1 MRHRIP
7 LLAGLVFLSVL
18 PLFYSAPFFL
28 HMVILIFFYIALT
41 ESWNILALCGKVS
54 LGHSAFFGIAAYTSA
69 ILCIKKGITPWI
81 GLFPALLV
89 TFIGAAALAIP
100 LLRLR
105 GPMFTLASIAF
116 SEVLRRVAMVWRD
129 MTAGAEGLTIPFTPG
144 WQNLTFTTKVPY
156 YYIFLIIAAGSVYVV
171 DRMYRSAL
179 GHHLRA
185 IASDEEAAQALGINT
200 SRVQLIALIWSA
212 GITGVLGVFYTQYVY
227 MIEPEWAFSQ
237 MLFALQ
243 PALNGI
249 IGGLGTVWGPVLGAF
264 LMTPLGE
271 YLRSYLGA
279 LEQGLNFFVYGLV
292 LIGVV
297 MVLPGGIISP
307 ILSVLRRRR
316 KGSEGLIIEKGGRA
330 HDPS

>member
-1 MRHRIP
+1 MKFRILIFA
-7 LLAGLVFLSVL
+7 LLVALAAL
-18 PLFYSAPFFL
+18 PLIVSGPFFL

-41 ESWNILALCGKVS
+41 EAWNILALCGKVS

-69 ILCIKKGITPWI
+69 ILCVREGVIPWI
-81 GLFPALLV
+81 GVFPALLV
-89 TFIGAAALAIP
+89 TYAGAVALAVP

-116 SEVLRRVAMVWRD
+116 SEVLRRVAMVWRE

-144 WQNLTFTTKVPY
+144 WKNLTFTTKVPY
-156 YYIFLIIAAGSVYVV
+156 YYIFLILAAGSVYIVH
-171 DRMYRSAL
+171 RMYHSAL

-200 SRVQLIALIWSA
+200 SRVQLVALFWSA
-212 GITGVLGVFYTQYVY
+212 GITGLLGVFYTQYVY

-249 IGGLGTVWGPVLGAF
+249 IGGLGTVWGPVLGAV

-279 LEQGLNFFVYGLV
+279 LQQGLNFFVYGLV

-297 MVLPGGIISP
+297 MVLPGGIVSP
-307 ILSVLRRRR
+307 ILSYVRQRRSRTR
-316 KGSEGLIIEKGGRA
+316 GRSSVKGDREG
-330 HDPS
+330 

>member
-1 MRHRIP
+1 MRSRVLF
-7 LLAGLVFLSVL
+7 LLALLGLALL
-18 PLFYSAPFFL
+18 PLFYSPPYFL

-41 ESWNILALCGKVS
+41 EAWNIMALCGKVS
-54 LGHSAFFGIAAYTSA
+54 LGHGAFFGLGAYTSA
-69 ILCIKKGITPWI
+69 ILFIKAGVIPWI
-81 GLFPALLV
+81 GIFPALGV
-89 TFIGAAALAIP
+89 TFLGAAALSIP

-116 SEVLRRVAMVWRD
+116 AEVLRRVAMVWREV
-129 MTAGAEGLTIPFTPG
+129 TSGSEGLTIPFTPG

-156 YYIFLIIAAGSVYVV
+156 YYIFLILAAGSVYIVH
-171 DRMYRSAL
+171 RIYHSAM

-200 SRVQLIALIWSA
+200 GRVQLAALFWSS
-212 GITGVLGVFYTQYVY
+212 GITGLLGIFYTQYVY
-227 MIEPEWAFSQ
+227 MIEPEWAFSS
-237 MLFALQ
+237 MLFSLQ

-249 IGGLGTVWGPVLGAF
+249 IGGLGTIWGPVVGSI

-279 LEQGLNFFVYGLV
+279 LQQGLNFFIYGLV

-297 MVLPGGIISP
+297 MVLPGGLISAITP
-307 ILSVLRRRR
+307 FLHRL
-316 KGSEGLIIEKGGRA
+316 EGREKKACTGKEE
-330 HDPS
+330 

>member
-1 MRHRIP
+1 MKSR
-7 LLAGLVFLSVL
+7 LLVLLVLLGLVAL
-18 PLFYSAPFFL
+18 PLVYRAPFFL
-28 HMVILIFFYIALT
+28 HMIILIFFYVALT
-41 ESWNILALCGKVS
+41 EAWNILGLCGKVS

-69 ILCIKKGITPWI
+69 ILCIREGVIPWI
-81 GLFPALLV
+81 GMFPALLA
-89 TFIGAAALAIP
+89 TYLGAVALAVP

-116 SEVLRRVAMVWRD
+116 SEVLRRVAMVWREV
-129 MTAGAEGLTIPFTPG
+129 TAGAEGLTIPFTPG
-144 WQNLTFTTKVPY
+144 WHHLTFTTKVPY
-156 YYIFLIIAAGSVYVV
+156 YYIFLLLAAGSVYIVH
-171 DRMYRSAL
+171 RMYHSAL

-200 SRVQLIALIWSA
+200 GRVQLLALCWSA
-212 GITGVLGVFYTQYVY
+212 GITGLLGVFYTQYVY

-249 IGGLGTVWGPVLGAF
+249 IGGLGTIWGPVLGAV

-279 LEQGLNFFVYGLV
+279 LQQGLNFFIYGLV

-307 ILSVLRRRR
+307 LLALFHPRR
-316 KGSEGLIIEKGGRA
+316 KKVDRTVSIGQGANE
-330 HDPS
+330 

>member
-1 MRHRIP
+1 MRGKIP
-7 LLAGLVFLSVL
+7 LLVVLTGLAVL
-18 PLFYSAPFFL
+18 PVFYSAPYFL

-41 ESWNILALCGKVS
+41 EAWNILALCGKVS
-54 LGHSAFFGIAAYTSA
+54 LGHAAFFGLGAYTSA
-69 ILCIKKGITPWI
+69 ILCIKKGVVPWI

-89 TFIGAAALAIP
+89 TFIGALALAIP

-105 GPMFTLASIAF
+105 GPMFTLASIAYA
-116 SEVLRRVAMVWRD
+116 EVLRRVAMVWRD
-129 MTAGAEGLTIPFTPG
+129 LTAGAEGLTIPFTPG
-144 WQNLTFTTKVPY
+144 WENLTFTTKVPY
-156 YYIFLIIAAGSVYVV
+156 YYIFLILAGGSVYIVH
-171 DRMYRSAL
+171 RLYHSAT

-200 SRVQLIALIWSA
+200 NKVQLVALFWSA
-212 GITGVLGVFYTQYVY
+212 GITGLLGVFYTQYVY
-227 MIEPEWAFSQ
+227 MIEPEWAFSST
-237 MLFALQ
+237 LFCLQ

-249 IGGLGTVWGPVLGAF
+249 IGGLGTIWGPVVGSI

-279 LEQGLNFFVYGLV
+279 LQQGLNFFIYGLV

-307 ILSVLRRRR
+307 LLPLLRRLISS
-316 KGSEGLIIEKGGRA
+316 KASTHAPKEGL
-330 HDPS
+330 

>member
-1 MRHRIP
+1 MRSRIVLWMV
-7 LLAGLVFLSVL
+7 LLALITL
-18 PLFYSAPFFL
+18 PLVYSHPFFL
-28 HMVILIFFYIALT
+28 HMVILVFFYIALT
-41 ESWNILALCGKVS
+41 EAWNIMALCGKVS
-54 LGHSAFFGIAAYTSA
+54 LGHSAFFGLSAYTSA
-69 ILCIKKGITPWI
+69 ILCIKFGVTPWI
-81 GLFPALLV
+81 GIIPALFV
-89 TFIGAAALAIP
+89 TFLGAGALAIP

-105 GPMFTLASIAF
+105 GPMFTLATIAF
-116 SEVLRRVAMVWRD
+116 SEVLRRIAMVWRE

-144 WQNLTFTTKVPY
+144 WQNLVFTTKVPY
-156 YYIFLIIAAGSVYVV
+156 YYIFLILAGGSVYIMH
-171 DRMYRSAL
+171 RLYHSAT

-200 SRVQLIALIWSA
+200 NRVQLVALFWSA
-212 GITGVLGVFYTQYVY
+212 GITALLGVFFTQYAY

-249 IGGLGTVWGPVLGAF
+249 IGGLGTIWGPVVGAI

-279 LEQGLNFFVYGLV
+279 LQQGLNFFIYGLV

-307 ILSVLRRRR
+307 IAPLIRRLTSSS
-316 KGSEGLIIEKGGRA
+316 KSNAAPKET
-330 HDPS
+330 S